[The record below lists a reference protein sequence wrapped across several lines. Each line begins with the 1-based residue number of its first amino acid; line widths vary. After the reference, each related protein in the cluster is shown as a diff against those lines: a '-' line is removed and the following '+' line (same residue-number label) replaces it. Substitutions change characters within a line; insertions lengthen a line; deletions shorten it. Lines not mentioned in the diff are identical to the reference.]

1 MPKTLMIKRDRGA
14 TDSRQMAPGDAQRC
28 TAAAN
33 VVKLYSSDGIGSLEA
48 IRRTD
53 DVANAVSCIKSVR
66 FVLGETNAP
75 LALDHTTLKT
85 NDTTDLDNSPKSVLR
100 HRDNIPK
107 PIRSDS
113 LSQMNSDFVK
123 NLNGSVLESGRQDF
137 FSLVDVDKKDV
148 ISASIKGRKMIS
160 PGGHCTFFSSND
172 PLTRSA
178 GQLERG
184 APCLRQEQDAPLELV
199 KDKPS
204 CTSTVTQV
212 ITFSAGTVKINNSD
226 MYSRNAYKQVP
237 PLATSPRNRNVLTV
251 QNTKSEPVHI
261 GHSTTHKLDPWFVD
275 DSSDNKENIP
285 AQFRCASQRRMTP
298 KKKLG
303 SGVLIRQTNVK
314 TEFHGGLQEEYPRI
328 KKVLFSP
335 YSSPACDLGPNAE
348 LGLKPS
354 SFGRSYKAPVENQ
367 PRKCTIKDLE
377 EPKISSLTMSTSHF
391 TAPDSHLP
399 FDALRPDVH
408 VMPDGGD
415 HFQHSSHLGM
425 DNKLPERWSST
436 ESKAAIKPERDNS
449 DYYSYDADHNR
460 ASLSPPNKSEVGS
473 STDDESHY
481 HPHLDIPPPTV
492 QVDVV
497 GLGSDEEEAYVDGNT
512 GNRHVEYRGAE
523 DSGVVLDL
531 SRSLDVAASSPCR
544 EQCWTKPQFTS
555 TPLWRPWS
563 QFRKAEN
570 EDTGVQESPLIQSL
584 SSEDQG
590 LHFNSQQTLS
600 KNIEAPLDLRV
611 NQPIPTQI
619 AANNYSYV
627 LSPMPYALQHPALAL
642 NYPQIQLASTLPA
655 TENSQSSLPSHY
667 QCQVP
672 QVTTTCSTKG
682 KGKRPSSTTCMQ
694 VSAKQARCN
703 SSPKSPTRAPL
714 TEFPQ
719 KLIRQTRNIHG
730 VMLAM
735 PPENALPSRA
745 ALKGKRKCTKE
756 DDQGTSSKCSENSR
770 KRDRPQPY
778 GDHELHEF
786 VVQFYDSPLRSKYC
800 DENNK
805 YQVPRVPDNRED
817 QAILRSELL
826 ELFQHS
832 NLPGVPSA
840 LQYNV
845 HALCFYPKMQH
856 LFSLHQDGVDLEVL
870 HFGAYGQAFGNL
882 NLAAMSDDE
891 LNTILDSMSYVGDDG
906 LMHCL
911 VIRTVDNGVVCDHV
925 ATELGKMRRHSKNHY
940 PEKKWV
946 CCFCRAQMPDM
957 TDMERHTSTH
967 TGLKPFRCIECNK
980 FFAQKI
986 TLGHH
991 LKSVHNLVMTKMD
1004 PKKTFT
1010 CRQDGCLFQEHERE
1024 ACLLHLE
1031 QHHSQE
1037 DFRNRKKRKQWPYDL

>member
-1 MPKTLMIKRDRGA
+1 
-14 TDSRQMAPGDAQRC
+14 
-28 TAAAN
+28 
-33 VVKLYSSDGIGSLEA
+33 
-48 IRRTD
+48 
-53 DVANAVSCIKSVR
+53 
-66 FVLGETNAP
+66 
-75 LALDHTTLKT
+75 
-85 NDTTDLDNSPKSVLR
+85 
-100 HRDNIPK
+100 
-107 PIRSDS
+107 
-113 LSQMNSDFVK
+113 
-123 NLNGSVLESGRQDF
+123 
-137 FSLVDVDKKDV
+137 
-148 ISASIKGRKMIS
+148 
-160 PGGHCTFFSSND
+160 
-172 PLTRSA
+172 
-178 GQLERG
+178 
-184 APCLRQEQDAPLELV
+184 
-199 KDKPS
+199 
-204 CTSTVTQV
+204 
-212 ITFSAGTVKINNSD
+212 
-226 MYSRNAYKQVP
+226 
-237 PLATSPRNRNVLTV
+237 
-251 QNTKSEPVHI
+251 
-261 GHSTTHKLDPWFVD
+261 
-275 DSSDNKENIP
+275 
-285 AQFRCASQRRMTP
+285 
-298 KKKLG
+298 
-303 SGVLIRQTNVK
+303 
-314 TEFHGGLQEEYPRI
+314 
-328 KKVLFSP
+328 
-335 YSSPACDLGPNAE
+335 
-348 LGLKPS
+348 
-354 SFGRSYKAPVENQ
+354 
-367 PRKCTIKDLE
+367 
-377 EPKISSLTMSTSHF
+377 
-391 TAPDSHLP
+391 
-399 FDALRPDVH
+399 
-408 VMPDGGD
+408 